1 MPGCECSSRF
11 ACAADRS
18 RHAEPV
24 ETATQRATRR
34 RTYPTPRRPAPKGRA
49 PHRRRPQPARTIPP
63 TTPTSTPTTRPAP
76 ITRRNRPSPART
88 PHRLPTREK
97 CGLGSSSNPLKSL
110 RRRVSSVHVRPPSR
124 SQCRSCGNVPSG
136 PPPVMFVQST
146 TTRDHQQR
154 KVRKD
159 LLHGCLSTRW
169 GDDLPPLCQRTA
181 YSRARLG

>member
-97 CGLGSSSNPLKSL
+97 CGLGVRARTQRPAQCENAFLRPRTEHPTGTRTTCGTALA
-110 RRRVSSVHVRPPSR
+110 RRRLVRREVAVGWRRRALPR
-124 SQCRSCGNVPSG
+124 GTAGNNETPTTSETRRWTG
-136 PPPVMFVQST
+136 P
-146 TTRDHQQR
+146 RIDHGWR
-154 KVRKD
+154 
-159 LLHGCLSTRW
+159 GW
-169 GDDLPPLCQRTA
+169 
-181 YSRARLG
+181 